1 MGARPVDNDQLADL
15 AQKYTMAWCSRDPFR
30 VAAFFAE
37 GGTITVNGAPSVGRA
52 AIAELVQGFMT
63 AFPDMELT
71 MDSLEPGQE
80 GGTYRWTFV
89 GTNTGPAGTGK
100 SVRFSG
106 YEQWTIGS
114 DGLIARSSGHF
125 DSDEYERQLEHGYP

>member
-1 MGARPVDNDQLADL
+1 MDNDQLADL

-52 AIAELVQGFMT
+52 AIAEMVQGFMT

>member
-1 MGARPVDNDQLADL
+1 MDNDQLAEF
-15 AQKYTMAWCSRDPFR
+15 AQKYTMAWCSGDPFR
-30 VAAFFAE
+30 VAGFFAE
-37 GGTITVNGAPSVGRA
+37 DGTITVNGAPSVGRA
-52 AIAELVQGFMT
+52 AIAEMVQGFMT

-100 SVRFSG
+100 PVRFSG

>member
-52 AIAELVQGFMT
+52 AIAEMVQGFMT

-100 SVRFSG
+100 PVRFSG